1 MLIFENDPPVYP
13 GLEVPLLFSELNQT
27 IELLLVVVAVFKAI
41 GVFSQIV
48 TSGPAFTVG
57 WGAIVTVTIWE
68 TKPVQGA
75 KFVAWS
81 VKLTTPVSF
90 NPGVYSGFSV
100 FNVEGTIDPVPFS
113 VHKNVE

>member
-1 MLIFENDPPVYP
+1 MMLIFENDPPVYP

-57 WGAIVTVTIWE
+57 
-68 TKPVQGA
+68 
-75 KFVAWS
+75 
-81 VKLTTPVSF
+81 
-90 NPGVYSGFSV
+90 
-100 FNVEGTIDPVPFS
+100 
-113 VHKNVE
+113 